1 MLEENQ
7 TSFKMNIQDTR
18 RTSKGIERFNRILS
32 LKTFVEFL
40 EILHRNR
47 TPKHVKGIVKGCEK
61 R

>member
-47 TPKHVKGIVKGCEK
+47 KLSGL
-61 R
+61 